1 MSLPSVV
8 MAGFSRRIFRV
19 PGMRA
24 CRPRSTV
31 GQVVLRC
38 VIVDD
43 SRRFVEAAR
52 ALLESQGIQIVAVAT
67 NGDQAVDACRRLTPD
82 VILLDVELGTESG
95 FEVAR
100 RLANVDEASPVILM
114 STHTELEYRDLIAES
129 PVIGFLPKVELS
141 AAGIRNLLPRSN

>member
-1 MSLPSVV
+1 
-8 MAGFSRRIFRV
+8 
-19 PGMRA
+19 
-24 CRPRSTV
+24 
-31 GQVVLRC
+31 VVLRC